1 MFTPAGHR
9 YRATA
14 SYNRSENG
22 SALAR
27 ASSAPRALR
36 WRGIVEGA
44 RISVI
49 DPACLDAISSGSGHG
64 GPSQRESAQHVVG
77 EREPQQHGAGL
88 VFAAHEQSGEAHAA
102 RPGVGALGLRALLIE
117 RFPWLAGHAPAL
129 VRHPRFVVRPRCV
142 RIGAML
148 ALRRR
153 APQFDAALMGPFD
166 VFVLGKPP
174 IDQVI

>member
-36 WRGIVEGA
+36 WRGIVEGS

-49 DPACLDAISSGSGHG
+49 DPACLDGISSGSGHG
-64 GPSQRESAQHVVG
+64 DPSQRESAQHVVG
-77 EREPQQHGAGL
+77 EREPHIHGPVG
-88 VFAAHEQSGEAHAA
+88 VFAEHEKGGEAY
-102 RPGVGALGLRALLIE
+102 P
-117 RFPWLAGHAPAL
+117 
-129 VRHPRFVVRPRCV
+129 
-142 RIGAML
+142 
-148 ALRRR
+148 
-153 APQFDAALMGPFD
+153 
-166 VFVLGKPP
+166 
-174 IDQVI
+174 